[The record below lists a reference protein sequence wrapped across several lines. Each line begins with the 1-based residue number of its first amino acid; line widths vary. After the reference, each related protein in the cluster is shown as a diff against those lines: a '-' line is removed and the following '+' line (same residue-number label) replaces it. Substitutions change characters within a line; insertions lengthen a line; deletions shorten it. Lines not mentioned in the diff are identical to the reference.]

1 MLWVTSSSRVDEH
14 THLNVLLSLLKK
26 SVPGDIDAVNALKVK
41 MDKGE
46 RARDLQD
53 PHVPASALKLWF
65 RELAEPIIPAE
76 LYDDCINVRA
86 ATVEW
91 GRVEPGAGLEHLSRA
106 VFTNSAAPSTPF

>member
-1 MLWVTSSSRVDEH
+1 
-14 THLNVLLSLLKK
+14 
-26 SVPGDIDAVNALKVK
+26 VPGDIDAVNALKVK

-76 LYDDCINVRA
+76 LYDECINVRA
-86 ATVEW
+86 MLPTVEW
-91 GRVEPGAGLEHLSRA
+91 DRRGPDAHPHVSLSQTAPPPPFLLTRPPTTPNGRWKLSTSCLILIA
-106 VFTNSAAPSTPF
+106 QS